1 LFNIINFISYI
12 NHFSTGIF
20 NYRNGGDEFKYLFN
34 LIIKRAK
41 ESKNIA
47 LKLYLLSCVEKEYLE
62 NFKDEI
68 KNNYLSNNSIEDK
81 INTYHE
87 MINSLTEI
95 IVRLRFD
102 VTICFK
108 KIIYKIFNYQ

>member
-1 LFNIINFISYI
+1 VYILITFQLDFFNF
-12 NHFSTGIF
+12 
-20 NYRNGGDEFKYLFN
+20 RNGRDEFKYLFN

-62 NFKDEI
+62 NFKDKI
-68 KNNYLSNNSIEDK
+68 NDNYLTNNSIEDK

-95 IVRLRFD
+95 IVRLRFEYY
-102 VTICFK
+102 I
-108 KIIYKIFNYQ
+108 